1 MKIYLAGDSIVQ
13 NYEKEE
19 FIAGWGQFLPF
30 FIKDGVEVVNDAKG
44 FLLTRADLIILKKIS
59 VRVIIC

>member
-44 FLLTRADLIILKKIS
+44 LTILKKIS